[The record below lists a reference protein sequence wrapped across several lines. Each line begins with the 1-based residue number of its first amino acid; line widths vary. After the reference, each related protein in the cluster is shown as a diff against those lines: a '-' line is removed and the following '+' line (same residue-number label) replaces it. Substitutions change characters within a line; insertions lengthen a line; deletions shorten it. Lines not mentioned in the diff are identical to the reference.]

1 MERKE
6 FLARYIRPFYMDL
19 MKLNFVSKTEEHS
32 KEMLKQLDSLSKELS
47 DKQLINMLNEPWRLS
62 KVGAW
67 MIGVGNRQ
75 TLTDELISYLEPTPA
90 DYPEHA
96 LVNLLLITK
105 KDSAKYI
112 SNFIENQIKYYVSS
126 QGVIEI
132 ETLGIHWAIAI
143 LKYVD
148 EEFKQSNLKQAKSK
162 QYWVD
167 FIEQVNQKREKEIII
182 DLIES
187 NYYVEIIKEAIR
199 RINN

>member
-47 DKQLINMLNEPWRLS
+47 DNQLINMLNEPWRLS

-75 TLTDELISYLEPTPA
+75 TLIDELIIYLEATPA

-96 LVNLLLITK
+96 LVNLLLITE
-105 KDSAKYI
+105 KDSANYI
-112 SNFIENQIKYYVSS
+112 TNFFENQIKYYVSR

-143 LKYVD
+143 LKYID

-167 FIEQVNQKREKEIII
+167 FIEQVNQKREKDIII
-182 DLIES
+182 NLIES
-187 NYYVEIIKEAIR
+187 NYYFEAIKEAIR
-199 RINN
+199 RIKN